1 MGLLSLAGAIGACA
15 GGSEVEAQADALRAD
30 FPEHSARILDD
41 RTVTV
46 STEEDGYS
54 IVIAEERGA
63 AALFPHRAS
72 QAIRI
77 DLPSGGRVYVRET
90 GAHGDVKPAGSA
102 LTYARRGGASFWT
115 RTAAGI
121 EEWLLL
127 EAGHAFAGE
136 TVAAWE
142 VEGADLYQR
151 GAVVELRDPD
161 SGAVRMA
168 VTAPVAYA
176 AGGREVPVRI
186 SARGNR
192 ISVDVDAGGAAVL
205 VDPQWVLT
213 EAMGSARSQHTAT
226 QLPTGDV
233 LIIGGVGANGKALA
247 TIELYSPT
255 TEGWM
260 THTAMSVARRD
271 HAATLLAD
279 GKVLVTGGTNGVIGL
294 SSAEVYDPSTR
305 KWKLLSPMHTVR
317 VAHTATLLQDGRV
330 LVAGGLGA
338 EAWEQS
344 STEIYDPG
352 SNTWTFAG
360 PMSVGRSYHT
370 ATRLPDGRVLLWGSD
385 GTAVFPTSN
394 IPFDLYNPTTNA
406 CTALLISEPTRQR
419 HTATLLP
426 DGKVL
431 IAGGEIAGTVLDS
444 AQIFDPMSNMRTFVQ
459 QLGSARAG
467 HTATLLP
474 YGKVLL
480 AGGYYAVQNN
490 TTYLGVTELY
500 DAPTDTWS
508 FGPALNIARRSHT
521 ATLMPDTRVLVAG
534 GAQTFAI
541 DSAELYG
548 TALGDPCG
556 AIEDCPSGYCV
567 DGVCCDTACDTGV
580 CDACSQALGASVS
593 GTCELLTGTP
603 CDDGD
608 ACTQADACQ
617 AGACASGASVTCSPS
632 SECHAAGT
640 CDPATGT
647 CSEVLKDDGASCEG
661 GTCKAGECIPTPDA
675 GSGGG
680 GGSGNGGA
688 GNGGDEPSF
697 SDNWVVQGGGGCWCS
712 AAGGQD
718 NKALWPLATLLLVGG
733 IGARRRSRQSRRG
746 LGLRIGDRQSAIT
759 NRSIASSP
767 CAASPWPDPYRRS
780 SS

>member
-1 MGLLSLAGAIGACA
+1 MRYALIRIVSMGVLSLAGAIGACA

-30 FPEHSARILDD
+30 FPEHSTRILDD
-41 RTVTV
+41 RSVTV

-54 IVIAEERGA
+54 IVIAAERGA
-63 AALFPHRAS
+63 TALFPRRAS

-77 DLPSGGRVYVRET
+77 DLPSGGRVYVRESD
-90 GAHGDVKPAGSA
+90 AHGDVKPAGSA
-102 LTYARRGGASFWT
+102 LSYARRGGASFWT

-136 TVAAWE
+136 TVAAWD

-151 GAVVELRDPD
+151 GAVVELRDPE

-186 SARGNR
+186 SARGSR

-213 EAMGSARSQHTAT
+213 ESMGTARTQHTAT

-233 LIIGGVGANGKALA
+233 LIIGGVGANGKAIS

-260 THTAMSVARRD
+260 THTAMSIARRD
-271 HAATLLAD
+271 HAATLLSD

-294 SSAEVYDPSTR
+294 SSAEIYDPSTR
-305 KWKLLSPMHTVR
+305 KWKLIPPMNTVR
-317 VAHTATLLQDGRV
+317 VAHTATLLQNGRV

-344 STEIYDPG
+344 STEVYDPV

-360 PMSVGRSYHT
+360 PMSIGRSYHT
-370 ATRLPDGRVLLWGSD
+370 ATLLPDGRVLLWGSD
-385 GTAVFPTSN
+385 GTPTFPISN
-394 IPFDLYNPTTNA
+394 IPFDLYDPTTNA
-406 CTALLISEPTRQR
+406 CSALLISEQTRQR

-431 IAGGEIAGTVLDS
+431 IAGGEIAGMVLDS
-444 AQIFDPMSNMRTFVQ
+444 AQIFDPTTDTRTFVQ

-474 YGKVLL
+474 YGKVIL
-480 AGGYYAVQNN
+480 AGGYYADPNQI
-490 TTYLGVTELY
+490 YLSATELY

-508 FGPALNIARRSHT
+508 AGPPLNVARRNHT

-534 GAQTFAI
+534 GAQVFAI
-541 DSAELYG
+541 DAAELYG

-556 AIEDCPSGYCV
+556 AVEDCPSGYCV
-567 DGVCCDTACDTGV
+567 DGVCCDTPCDTGV

-593 GTCELLTGTP
+593 GTCEILTGMP

-617 AGACASGASVTCSPS
+617 AGTCASGAPVTCTPS

-640 CDPATGT
+640 CDPATGA

-661 GTCKAGECIPTPDA
+661 GTCKAGECIPAPDA
-675 GSGGG
+675 GSGGAG
-680 GGSGNGGA
+680 GAAANGGA
-688 GNGGDEPSF
+688 GGDGGYAPPFPND
-697 SDNWVVQGGGGCWCS
+697 WVVQGGGGCWCS
-712 AAGGQD
+712 AVGGQD
-718 NKALWPLATLLLVGG
+718 NKALWPLAMLLLVGG

-746 LGLRIGDRQSAIT
+746 LGLGIGGRHSAVVS
-759 NRSIASSP
+759 RSRP
-767 CAASPWPDPYRRS
+767 L
-780 SS
+780 